1 MVNIDNLQDEKSA
14 INTIEKNAD
23 QRYNPTSSEEDN
35 KRMVFLEAICE
46 MLVNYKNLEE
56 RKHE

>member
-1 MVNIDNLQDEKSA
+1 MVNIDKFQDEKSA

-35 KRMVFLEAICE
+35 KRMVFWEAICE
-46 MLVNYKNLEE
+46 MLVSYKNLEE